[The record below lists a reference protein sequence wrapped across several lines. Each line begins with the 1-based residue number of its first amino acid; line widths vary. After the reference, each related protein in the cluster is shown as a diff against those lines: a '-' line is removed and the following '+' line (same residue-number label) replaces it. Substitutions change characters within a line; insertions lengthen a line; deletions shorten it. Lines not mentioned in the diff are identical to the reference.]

1 MGTGASCTKNKLAGK
16 DVVGPA
22 STDVKQLPVSV
33 LSTSSKDTDN
43 SGTTVHFQLLVG
55 GVTRLAE
62 FFARTKLTHVG
73 PG

>member
-33 LSTSSKDTDN
+33 SSTSSQDTDN
-43 SGTTVHFQLLVG
+43 SGTTVHFKLLVG

>member
-22 STDVKQLPVSV
+22 STDVQQLPVSV
-33 LSTSSKDTDN
+33 SSTSSKDTDN
-43 SGTTVHFQLLVG
+43 SGTTVHFELLVG

>member
-33 LSTSSKDTDN
+33 SSTSSTDTDN